1 MENKYALRAVQNGD
15 IKFENVFVPD
25 KNRLEKAKDF
35 ATGTNKI
42 LEHSRVKVCWGAAG
56 LAAGAY
62 EAALRYTMKRQQFG
76 KPIASFQISQLKL
89 SKMLAMVESM
99 LTIVIRLS
107 QLYD

>member
-1 MENKYALRAVQNGD
+1 M
-15 IKFENVFVPD
+15 
-25 KNRLEKAKDF
+25 
-35 ATGTNKI
+35 
-42 LEHSRVKVCWGAAG
+42 
-56 LAAGAY
+56 AAGAY

-107 QLYD
+107 QLYDQGKTTIGQIGRTKSHLTQTGREVC